1 MTEKTVGFK
10 LTEETMGENLT
21 EETMTETLYNDKLE
35 MEAVVLVTW
44 TMIWCGWL
52 ILRADK
58 KLAGYIWF
66 CSAAFHSIG
75 AAIWIDMVIASIRN
89 TQSRR
94 SIENNSL
101 MLAMCLVSCLAVFTR
116 YCLAE

>member
-1 MTEKTVGFK
+1 
-10 LTEETMGENLT
+10 MGENST
-21 EETMTETLYNDKLE
+21 EETLYNDKLE
-35 MEAVVLVTW
+35 MEAVVLVTL
-44 TMIWCGWL
+44 TMLWCGWL
-52 ILRADK
+52 VLGADK
-58 KLAGYIWF
+58 KLGDYIWF
-66 CSAAFHSIG
+66 GSLAFHSIG